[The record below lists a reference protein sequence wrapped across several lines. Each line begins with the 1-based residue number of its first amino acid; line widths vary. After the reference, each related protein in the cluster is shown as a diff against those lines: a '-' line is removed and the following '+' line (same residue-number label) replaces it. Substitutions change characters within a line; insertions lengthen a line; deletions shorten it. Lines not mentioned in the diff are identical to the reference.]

1 MHPHL
6 ASLVFRKE
14 PRVSSPPLCQEARA
28 LGQHLAGS
36 IWQAAS
42 TAVVDA
48 VSKFS
53 IYQLLC
59 CAFSAVFNFI
69 LVATLGGRHSN
80 HPHFTDGEAEAVQ
93 GYVRCPRLCL
103 MVRSA

>member
-36 IWQAAS
+36 
-42 TAVVDA
+42 VD
-48 VSKFS
+48 SGS
-53 IYQLLC
+53 
-59 CAFSAVFNFI
+59 
-69 LVATLGGRHSN
+69 
-80 HPHFTDGEAEAVQ
+80 
-93 GYVRCPRLCL
+93 
-103 MVRSA
+103 